1 EQFSPAKVSI
11 RSVGFGNEDALLPET
26 SRSFSGYRLL
36 REYFALR
43 QRFLFFE
50 LASLKP
56 LLRYCPGDKVDLL
69 LLFKDQDLRLENRI
83 DANSIA
89 LFCSPAI
96 NLFER
101 RLDRI
106 QVDHRHHE
114 YQVIPDKTRPFDFEV
129 FEIRSVTGYG
139 AQTGEEQPFQPFYL
153 TR

>member
-1 EQFSPAKVSI
+1 MPSTNKSFGAGSGSSLSNLKRFLRRSSFHQQSSPFTPS
-11 RSVGFGNEDALLPET
+11 GLPAST
-26 SRSFSGYRLL
+26 RFFRRLPGYRLL
-36 REYFALR
+36 REYFAFR

-50 LASLKP
+50 LASLQP
-56 LLRYCPGDKVDLL
+56 LLRRCPGNELDLL
-69 LLFKDQDLRLENRI
+69 VLFRDQDLRLENRI

-106 QVDHRHHE
+106 PLDHRHHE

-129 FEIRSVTGYG
+129 FET
-139 AQTGEEQPFQPFYL
+139 
-153 TR
+153 